1 MSVTS
6 TNPATGERR
15 ELDVGETSPEAVRAM
30 AARAGDASSE
40 YARRAL
46 DWRED
51 LLGAMAE
58 ELEAD
63 ADALVASARFETAL
77 PEPRLRGELARTAF
91 QFRFFAEVV
100 RDGAFLAASIDE
112 ATDSPMG
119 PLPDL
124 RRVRVPVGPVAVFGS
139 SNFPFAFS
147 VPGGDTASALAAGC
161 AVVIKAH
168 PAHPATSAACFVAL
182 SRAAVRCDA
191 PEGLLGLVF
200 GLDAGT
206 ALVQAP
212 EVAAVGFTGSL
223 AAGRALWALA
233 NAREVPIP
241 FYGELGSANPL
252 VVTAAAA
259 RERAVALGEGVA
271 ASVALG
277 AGQFCT
283 KPGLIF
289 VPAGEDGDAVV
300 ASLGARLG
308 AEGPFTLLSEGIAE
322 NFRRGARA
330 LEAQG
335 GAAVLVAGEWGE
347 AAHTSARLLEV
358 DAARFARERALRA
371 ECFGPLAV
379 AVRYGGPEELRA
391 ALEAAEP
398 SLTFSVHV
406 AEADPDAAALVALG
420 ARRAGRVVVNG
431 YPTGVGVSWS
441 MHHGGPWPATT
452 AAGAT
457 SVGAAAVERWL
468 RPVTYQTVPPDLLP
482 AALRDEN
489 PLGIVRRVNGRL
501 EAGTPPRGGR

>member
-1 MSVTS
+1 MNVTS
-6 TNPATGERR
+6 SNPATGERR
-15 ELDVGETSPEAVRAM
+15 ELDFEETSTEAVLALATRASL
-30 AARAGDASSE
+30 ASRE
-40 YARRAL
+40 YAGHRL
-46 DWRED
+46 DWREE
-51 LLGAMAE
+51 LLRAMAE
-58 ELEAD
+58 ELEGD
-63 ADALVASARFETAL
+63 ADALVASAQFETAL
-77 PEPRLRGELARTAF
+77 PEARLRGELARTAF

-100 RDGAFLAASIDE
+100 GDGAFLAVSIDE
-112 ATDSPMG
+112 ARDSPMG

-124 RRVRVPVGPVAVFGS
+124 RRMRVPLGPVAVFGS

-168 PAHPATSAACFVAL
+168 PAHPATSAACFAAL
-182 SRAAVRCDA
+182 SRAAARLGA

-200 GLDAGT
+200 GLDAGSE
-206 ALVQAP
+206 LVRAP

-233 NAREVPIP
+233 NAREVPVP

-252 VVTAAAA
+252 VVTSAAA
-259 RERAVALGEGVA
+259 RERGGVIGEGIA
-271 ASVALG
+271 ASVTLG

-289 VPAGEDGDAVV
+289 VPTGEGGDALV
-300 ASLGARLG
+300 ASLGARLEG
-308 AEGPFTLLSEGIAE
+308 EGPFTMLSENIAE
-322 NFRRGARA
+322 NFRRGSRS
-330 LEAQG
+330 LETVG
-335 GAAVLVAGEWGE
+335 GAAVLVAGAFGE
-347 AAHTSARLLEV
+347 GAHVAARLLEV
-358 DAARFARERALRA
+358 DAARFVAEDSLHA

-379 AVRYGGPEELRA
+379 VVRFDGADELRA

-406 AEADPDAAALVALG
+406 AEVDPDGAALVELG
-420 ARRAGRVVVNG
+420 SRRAGRVVVNG

-457 SVGAAAVERWL
+457 SVGAAAIERWL
-468 RPVTYQTVPPDLLP
+468 RPVTYQSVPEDLLP
-482 AALRDEN
+482 PALRDDN

-501 EAGTPPRGGR
+501 VTTR

>member
-6 TNPATGERR
+6 TNPATGEQRA
-15 ELDVGETSPEAVRAM
+15 LDLEETSPERVAAASTRAR
-30 AARAGDASSE
+30 RASHE
-40 YARRAL
+40 YARRPL
-46 DWRED
+46 DWREG

-63 ADALVASARFETAL
+63 AATLVATAQAETAL
-77 PEPRLRGELARTAF
+77 PEARLRGELARTAF

-100 RDGAFLAASIDE
+100 RDGAFLGASIDE

-124 RRVRVPVGPVAVFGS
+124 RRVKVPLGPVAVFGS

-168 PAHPATSAACFVAL
+168 PAHPATSAACFAAL
-182 SRAAVRCDA
+182 DRACDRRGA
-191 PEGLLGLVF
+191 PEGLVSLVF

-212 EVAAVGFTGSL
+212 AIAAVGFTGSV

-233 NAREVPIP
+233 HAREVPVP

-259 RERAVALGEGVA
+259 RERAGEIGEGVA
-271 ASVALG
+271 GSIALG

-283 KPGLIF
+283 KPGLVF
-289 VPAGEDGDAVV
+289 VPAGPDGDALV
-300 ASLGARLG
+300 AALGARLG
-308 AEGPFTLLSEGIAE
+308 RDGRVTLLSEGIAE
-322 NFRRGARA
+322 NFRRGARS
-330 LEAQG
+330 LEVDG
-335 GAAVLVAGEWGE
+335 GASVLVGGEWGE
-347 AAHTSARLLEV
+347 AAHTSARLLQV
-358 DAARFARERALRA
+358 DAGRFARESALHA

-379 AVRYGGPEELRA
+379 VVRYGGVDELRT
-391 ALEAAEP
+391 ALDAAEP
-398 SLTFSVHV
+398 ALTFSAHV
-406 AEADPDAAALVALG
+406 AEADPDAAWLVEWG
-420 ARRAGRVVVNG
+420 ASRAGRVVVNG

-452 AAGAT
+452 AAWAT

-468 RPVTYQTVPPDLLP
+468 RPVTYQSVPPDLLP

-489 PLGIVRRVNGRL
+489 ALGIPRRLNGRL
-501 EAGTPPRGGR
+501 DPGA

>member
-15 ELDVGETSPEAVRAM
+15 ELALRETPTEGVAALAAAARDASSAYAALPLGWREGLLRAM
-30 AARAGDASSE
+30 AD
-40 YARRAL
+40 
-46 DWRED
+46 
-51 LLGAMAE
+51 

-63 ADALVASARFETAL
+63 ADALEASARFETAL
-77 PEPRLRGELARTAF
+77 SEARLRGELARTAF
-91 QFRFFAEVV
+91 QFRFFADVV
-100 RDGAFLAASIDE
+100 HDGAFLAASIDE

-124 RRVRVPVGPVAVFGS
+124 RRMKVPLGPVAVFGS

-161 AVVIKAH
+161 AVVVKAH
-168 PAHPATSAACFVAL
+168 PAHPATSAACFAAL
-182 SRAAVRCDA
+182 ERAAVRSGA

-206 ALVQAP
+206 ALVRAP
-212 EVAAVGFTGSL
+212 EVTAVGFTGSL

-233 NAREVPIP
+233 NAREVPVP

-252 VVTAAAA
+252 VVTLAAA
-259 RERAVALGEGVA
+259 RERPRAIGEGVA

-289 VPAGEDGDAVV
+289 VPAGPAGDELVEV
-300 ASLGARLG
+300 LGAQLG
-308 AEGPFTLLSEGIAE
+308 RDGAVTLLSEGIAE

-330 LEAQG
+330 LEVDG
-335 GAAVLVAGEWGE
+335 GASVLVAGELGE
-347 AAHTSARLLEV
+347 AAHAAARLLEV
-358 DAARFARERALRA
+358 DAARFARESALHA
-371 ECFGPLAV
+371 ECFGPLALV
-379 AVRYGGPEELRA
+379 VRYGGPDELRA

-398 SLTFSVHV
+398 ALTFTAHL
-406 AEADPDAAALVALG
+406 AEADPDGAALVALG

-452 AAGAT
+452 AAWAT
-457 SVGAAAVERWL
+457 SVGAAAIERWL
-468 RPVTYQTVPPDLLP
+468 RPVAYQAVPEGLLP
-482 AALRDEN
+482 AALRDAN

-501 EAGTPPRGGR
+501 EPVT